1 MPVIKVKHSLTAGN
15 TPGTLAN
22 AEVAVNIAD
31 GKVFVGNGGTTKVV
45 DSLGAQ
51 DANNVNITG
60 GNINNVPLSNAA
72 GTVSTSNLTLASGQ
86 TITAIDN
93 DTALGANS
101 SARLATQNAVVGYI
115 NGKKGSLKNI
125 YTWTS
130 NGTYT
135 KSGSDVI
142 YIKVICIGGG
152 GGGRGY
158 AEAGGSGGMS
168 ERIIDATGISSVA
181 VTVGGGS
188 GGGVYFGFSGQ
199 GGTTSFGSY
208 CSASGGCGANQNYQ
222 HNGGHGG
229 YGYGG
234 NMNIHGGGGSGHKN
248 DHSAGYHN
256 GSGHGGQSYFG
267 GGNNGHH
274 YSSRY
279 AQNIQAFGAGGGGH
293 NSYFAAGYDGMYGI
307 CVVYEYR

>member
-1 MPVIKVKHSLTAGN
+1 MPVIKVKNSLTSGN
-15 TPGTLAN
+15 TPASLTNGEL
-22 AEVAVNIAD
+22 AVNIAD
-31 GKVFVGNGGTTKVV
+31 GKVYAGNGGVNKVV

-51 DANNVNITG
+51 DSNNVNITG
-60 GNINNVPLSNAA
+60 GSINNVPLANNT
-72 GTVSTSNLTLASGQ
+72 GTVSTSNLSLASGQ
-86 TITAIDN
+86 TVTIIDN
-93 DTALGANS
+93 DAALSSNS
-101 SARLATQNAVVGYI
+101 ATRLATQNAVVGYI

-142 YIKVICIGGG
+142 YIRVICIGGG

-158 AEAGGSGGMS
+158 AEAGGAGGMA
-168 ERIIDATGISSVA
+168 EKIIDATGISTVA
-181 VTVGGGS
+181 VTIGGGS

-208 CSASGGCGANQNYQ
+208 LSASGGCGANQNYQ
-222 HNGGHGG
+222 HSGGHGG

-248 DHSAGYHN
+248 DHSGAYHN

-267 GGNNGHH
+267 GGNTGHH